1 MFESIKTLNFSG
13 ASFSEST
20 KFVFFDESKKQH
32 FALIYGKNGTGKST
46 IAKAFYKLSGHDVP
60 ENNYAELFDQT
71 DNPISL
77 PVEKMKRIFVFDEEF
92 INQNIRFKDDGLDT
106 IVMLGDMAECEKQIG
121 ELEESVKTLDGDLKK
136 LNKKLEKY
144 NDPNSPLSPQHQLGV
159 VKNQL
164 RSTWAARQKT
174 IKGNTSNSPV
184 TDTIISRIALQIP
197 TLCRDDLL
205 SDYSEKIRVLD
216 EARNSPY
223 PTRELLK
230 IPFSLSNTD
239 DQLQTL
245 LAKRIEKPEFT
256 DREKYLLHLAESGK
270 RDRIIEIKDSFSG
283 SFAFCPFCLQDVSAE
298 RKQHLCEVIEQILK
312 KELEEHI
319 ADLENCQMKEIQ
331 IDFSSYSKIDNDA
344 VNKCI
349 DSLKGLNERIAKYNA
364 AISEKINQP
373 FSPIML
379 DGINIEEQF
388 KYFGICVEELN
399 KKIQEYNSQIADIGK
414 LEAHLSKINDQL
426 SFYDIKDAYNM
437 YLRQNEELES
447 IERDKDKV
455 TKNRVKYLVMITELK
470 NKQQQITIAVDLINR
485 YLNYVFFSN
494 KRLEICV
501 RNQKYVILS
510 RGQSVKPKDIS
521 VGERN
526 ILGLC
531 YFFANMYAGLS
542 EKNHYSEETLMV
554 IDDPISSF
562 DHDNRIGIMS
572 LLSLQIKGI
581 LLGNY
586 NSRVIVLSHD
596 LQTVYGLSKIGKDI
610 CNITKKDGSKKCA
623 LICKEIT
630 DKILVDFNPEKNEY
644 SWLLNCVY
652 GYANNISNVDSI
664 AIGNIIR
671 RSLEAF
677 STFIY
682 KVGLDA
688 LLSDDTLDT
697 LDEDQRLYFTRRM
710 GKLSLNARSHMEV
723 RVKSLVDINLES
735 EYDEEEL
742 KQCAR
747 DAICLMYILQ
757 PKHIKSYIPD
767 IVTDSTV
774 IDEWCNNCKL

>member
-1 MFESIKTLNFSG
+1 M
-13 ASFSEST
+13 
-20 KFVFFDESKKQH
+20 
-32 FALIYGKNGTGKST
+32 
-46 IAKAFYKLSGHDVP
+46 
-60 ENNYAELFDQT
+60 
-71 DNPISL
+71 
-77 PVEKMKRIFVFDEEF
+77 
-92 INQNIRFKDDGLDT
+92 
-106 IVMLGDMAECEKQIG
+106 
-121 ELEESVKTLDGDLKK
+121 
-136 LNKKLEKY
+136 
-144 NDPNSPLSPQHQLGV
+144 
-159 VKNQL
+159 
-164 RSTWAARQKT
+164 
-174 IKGNTSNSPV
+174 
-184 TDTIISRIALQIP
+184 
-197 TLCRDDLL
+197 
-205 SDYSEKIRVLD
+205 
-216 EARNSPY
+216 
-223 PTRELLK
+223 
-230 IPFSLSNTD
+230 
-239 DQLQTL
+239 
-245 LAKRIEKPEFT
+245 
-256 DREKYLLHLAESGK
+256 
-270 RDRIIEIKDSFSG
+270 
-283 SFAFCPFCLQDVSAE
+283 
-298 RKQHLCEVIEQILK
+298 
-312 KELEEHI
+312 
-319 ADLENCQMKEIQ
+319 
-331 IDFSSYSKIDNDA
+331 
-344 VNKCI
+344 
-349 DSLKGLNERIAKYNA
+349 
-364 AISEKINQP
+364 
-373 FSPIML
+373 
-379 DGINIEEQF
+379 
-388 KYFGICVEELN
+388 
-399 KKIQEYNSQIADIGK
+399 
-414 LEAHLSKINDQL
+414 
-426 SFYDIKDAYNM
+426 
-437 YLRQNEELES
+437 
-447 IERDKDKV
+447 
-455 TKNRVKYLVMITELK
+455 
-470 NKQQQITIAVDLINR
+470 
-485 YLNYVFFSN
+485 
-494 KRLEICV
+494 EICV

-572 LLSLQIKGI
+572 LLGLQIKGI

-586 NSRVIVLSHD
+586 YSRVIVLSHD

-688 LLSDDTLDT
+688 LLSEDTLDT

-710 GKLSLNARSHMEV
+710 GKLSLNAGSHMEV
-723 RVKSLVDINLES
+723 RVKSLVDINLVS